1 MIIETFNLTKLYA
14 GKPGCRDICLSVSEG
29 QVFGFLGPNGAG
41 KSTVV
46 KTLLGLLK
54 PTGGQAFIFGRPL
67 GDNQVRR
74 KIGFLPENFRF
85 QEWLS
90 GQELLEFHGAM
101 YGMETRY
108 LKERISAVLEMVK
121 LQGREKGRIQSYSKG
136 MQQRLGIASALLPDP
151 ALIFLDEPT
160 SALDPIGRK
169 EVRDIIKDLRSESK
183 TVFLNSHLLS
193 EVEMT
198 CDHVAF
204 IKEGIILDQG
214 RLTNFTG
221 GKRQVSLRYEGSPRI
236 LELIRENS
244 QEVSIDNDRVL
255 TTVSSEDMIPVLA
268 AIVVQNGGNLYEI
281 TTSSYSLEDV
291 FINIMGETD

>member
-29 QVFGFLGPNGAG
+29 QIFGFLGPNGAG

-54 PTGGQAFIFGRPL
+54 PTDGQAVILGRQL
-67 GDNQVRR
+67 GDNQVRS
-74 KIGFLPENFRF
+74 KIGFLPEHFRF
-85 QEWLS
+85 QDWLS

-101 YGMETRY
+101 YGMDRRY
-108 LKERISAVLEMVK
+108 LKGRIPAVLEMVR
-121 LQGREKGRIQSYSKG
+121 LRGREKERIQSYSKG

-151 ALIFLDEPT
+151 KLIFLDEPT

-169 EVRDIIKDLRSESK
+169 EVRDIIRNLRSESK

-204 IKEGIILDQG
+204 IKQGIIMDQG
-214 RLTNFTG
+214 RLSNFTR

-236 LELIRENS
+236 LELIRETS
-244 QEVSIDNDRVL
+244 QEVSIENDRVQV
-255 TTVSSEDMIPVLA
+255 TVVSDEMISGLA
-268 AIVVQNGGNLYEI
+268 AIVVQNGGNLYEM

-291 FINIMGETD
+291 FINIMGEDI

>member
-29 QVFGFLGPNGAG
+29 QIFGFLGPNGAG

-54 PTGGQAFIFGRPL
+54 PTDGQAVILGRQL
-67 GDNQVRR
+67 GDNQVRS
-74 KIGFLPENFRF
+74 KIGFLPEHFRF
-85 QEWLS
+85 QDWLS

-101 YGMETRY
+101 YGMDRRY
-108 LKERISAVLEMVK
+108 LKGRIPAVLEMVR
-121 LQGREKGRIQSYSKG
+121 LRGREKERIQSYSKG

-151 ALIFLDEPT
+151 KLIFLDEPT

-169 EVRDIIKDLRSESK
+169 EVRDIIRNLRSESK

-204 IKEGIILDQG
+204 IKQGIIMDQG
-214 RLTNFTG
+214 RLSNFTR

-244 QEVSIDNDRVL
+244 QEISIENDRVQV
-255 TTVSSEDMIPVLA
+255 TVVSDEMISRLA
-268 AIVVQNGGNLYEI
+268 AIVVQNGGSLYEM

-291 FINIMGETD
+291 FINIMGEDI

>member
-1 MIIETFNLTKLYA
+1 MTDW
-14 GKPGCRDICLSVSEG
+14 PQR
-29 QVFGFLGPNGAG
+29 
-41 KSTVV
+41 
-46 KTLLGLLK
+46 
-54 PTGGQAFIFGRPL
+54 
-67 GDNQVRR
+67 
-74 KIGFLPENFRF
+74 
-85 QEWLS
+85 
-90 GQELLEFHGAM
+90 
-101 YGMETRY
+101 
-108 LKERISAVLEMVK
+108 SA
-121 LQGREKGRIQSYSKG
+121 
-136 MQQRLGIASALLPDP
+136 
-151 ALIFLDEPT
+151 
-160 SALDPIGRK
+160 
-169 EVRDIIKDLRSESK
+169 DIIKDLRSESK

>member
-14 GKPGCRDICLSVSEG
+14 GQTGCRDICLSVSEG

-54 PTGGQAFIFGRPL
+54 PTGGQALVLGRPL
-67 GDNQVRR
+67 GDSQARR

-90 GQELLEFHGAM
+90 GQELLEFHGGM
-101 YGMETRY
+101 YGMESRY

-121 LQGREKGRIQSYSKG
+121 LQGREKERIQSYSKG

-151 ALIFLDEPT
+151 KLVFLDEPT

-204 IKEGIILDQG
+204 IKHGIILDQG
-214 RLTNFTG
+214 RLSNFTG
-221 GKRQVSLRYEGSPRI
+221 GKRLVSLRYEGSPRI
-236 LELIRENS
+236 LELIRKNS
-244 QEVSIDNDRVL
+244 QEVCIEHDRVQV
-255 TTVSSEDMIPVLA
+255 TISSGDMIPGLA
-268 AIVVQNGGNLYEI
+268 AIVVNNGGRLHEM

-291 FINIMGETD
+291 FINIMGEAN

>member
-29 QVFGFLGPNGAG
+29 QIFGFLGPNGAG

-54 PTGGQAFIFGRPL
+54 PTDGQAVILGRQL
-67 GDNQVRR
+67 GDNQVRS
-74 KIGFLPENFRF
+74 KIGFLPEHFRF
-85 QEWLS
+85 QDWLS

-101 YGMETRY
+101 YGMDRRY
-108 LKERISAVLEMVK
+108 LKGRIPAVLEMVR
-121 LQGREKGRIQSYSKG
+121 LRGREKERIQSYSKG

-151 ALIFLDEPT
+151 KLIFLDEPT

-169 EVRDIIKDLRSESK
+169 EVRDIIRNLRSESK

-204 IKEGIILDQG
+204 IKQGIIMDQG
-214 RLTNFTG
+214 RLSNFTR

-244 QEVSIDNDRVL
+244 QEISIENDRVQV
-255 TTVSSEDMIPVLA
+255 TVVSDEMISGLA
-268 AIVVQNGGNLYEI
+268 AIVVQNGGNLYEM

-291 FINIMGETD
+291 FINIMGEDI

>member
-121 LQGREKGRIQSYSKG
+121 LQAGRRGGSSHTVRACS
-136 MQQRLGIASALLPDP
+136 SAWELPAP
-151 ALIFLDEPT
+151 SCRT
-160 SALDPIGRK
+160 R
-169 EVRDIIKDLRSESK
+169 R
-183 TVFLNSHLLS
+183 
-193 EVEMT
+193 
-198 CDHVAF
+198 
-204 IKEGIILDQG
+204 
-214 RLTNFTG
+214 
-221 GKRQVSLRYEGSPRI
+221 
-236 LELIRENS
+236 
-244 QEVSIDNDRVL
+244 
-255 TTVSSEDMIPVLA
+255 
-268 AIVVQNGGNLYEI
+268 
-281 TTSSYSLEDV
+281 
-291 FINIMGETD
+291 